1 MNAEINC
8 VKDYLC
14 NNKTRFGILDNVPEM
29 EYLNITAQN
38 VRFIATKQIRT
49 SIPLPSVNGILNNC
63 RGIISYPG
71 VIDTSYAS
79 FRVTDA
85 HEELVYCDTD
95 KPGVRVTINGQIVV
109 RSIPEKEGCPPTY
122 IAIPVQVVDEVLYN
136 FYSAENGVMATAL
149 KDELAYIDGSCMTV
163 QLSCNIYK
171 DTTGACPRY
180 MARIRGNI
188 VDKLWKRESIWV
200 EGIRPYPYDALI
212 FCDNFETGCGFAAE
226 NDSEDDCG
234 CNG

>member
-1 MNAEINC
+1 MNAEVNC

-14 NNKTRFGILDNVPEM
+14 NNRTRFGILDNVPEM

-136 FYSAENGVMATAL
+136 FYSAESGVMATAL
-149 KDELAYIDGSCMTV
+149 KDELAHRDGSCMTV

-171 DTTGACPRY
+171 DTTGTCPRY

-200 EGIRPYPYDALI
+200 EGIRPYPYDALT

-226 NDSEDDCG
+226 NDGEDDCG